1 MISKKLIELAKYYTS
16 EKKSKDELIS
26 FCNQFDVIFSN
37 FINEIEKEVGESN
50 FSLLDEIF
58 MICDFY
64 ESNEDIRKKELY
76 CINEDELQ
84 HKVSTALAKID
95 NKMM

>member
-26 FCNQFDVIFSN
+26 FCNQYDIIFSN
-37 FINEIEKEVGESN
+37 FINEIEKEVGESI

-64 ESNEDIRKKELY
+64 ESNEDIRKEELY

-84 HKVSTALAKID
+84 HKVSIALSKID
-95 NKMM
+95 KKMM